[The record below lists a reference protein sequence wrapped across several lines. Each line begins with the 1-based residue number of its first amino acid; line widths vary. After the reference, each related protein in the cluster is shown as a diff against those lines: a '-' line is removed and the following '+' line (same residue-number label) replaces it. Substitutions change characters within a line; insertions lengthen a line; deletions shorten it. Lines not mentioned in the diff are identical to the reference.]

1 MRPDAAGEPPRAAA
15 YCGRKDRSRCV
26 GGHRKMYYF
35 EADDKGLKKFVK
47 TAAPGLVR
55 VRSWDSDPTANN
67 MWLTKNARKVR
78 TSEAET

>member
-1 MRPDAAGEPPRAAA
+1 
-15 YCGRKDRSRCV
+15 
-26 GGHRKMYYF
+26 MYFF

-47 TAAPGLVR
+47 TAGPGLVR

-67 MWLTKNARKVR
+67 TWMTKNARKVR

>member
-1 MRPDAAGEPPRAAA
+1 
-15 YCGRKDRSRCV
+15 
-26 GGHRKMYYF
+26 MYYF

-55 VRSWDSDPTANN
+55 VRSRDSDPIANN

-78 TSEAET
+78 ASEAET